1 MLRNKRMTSL
11 LLAGFLVL
19 FCVLIAYEFTYE
31 KGFTREYFGVLYGA
45 DGNQLTQAESETFSI
60 SGSVSYQLR
69 RGVRLQ
75 GDLTGAGLDCR
86 FITLANDSL
95 EDSGWYR
102 ALLSGGPPEPGPVSI
117 YGLPCNEVFFS
128 KKLDAFVFPMEQG
141 DERSFLVLTE
151 QEGAVDGPATIIA
164 EFFGTP

>member
-1 MLRNKRMTSL
+1 MLRNKKTTSL

-31 KGFTREYFGVLYGA
+31 KGFTREYYGVLYGS
-45 DGNQLTQAESETFSI
+45 DGNQLTQAEPESI
-60 SGSVSYQLR
+60 SLSGTVSYNLR
-69 RGVRLQ
+69 TGVRLEAE
-75 GDLTGAGLDCR
+75 LTGSRLDCR
-86 FITLANDSL
+86 FITLANNSL

-102 ALLSGGPPEPGPVSI
+102 ALLSGGPPEPGPVSM
-117 YGLPCNEVFFS
+117 YGSTCNEVFFS
-128 KKLDAFVFPMEQG
+128 KKLDAFMFPMEQG